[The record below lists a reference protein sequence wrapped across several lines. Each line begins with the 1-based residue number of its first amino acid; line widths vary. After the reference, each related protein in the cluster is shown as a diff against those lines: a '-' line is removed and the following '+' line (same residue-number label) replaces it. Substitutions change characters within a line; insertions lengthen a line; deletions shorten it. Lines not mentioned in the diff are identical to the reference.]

1 MDVYVCNVSSSY
13 GQEPNYCNQ
22 DIDMIIF
29 PSSPNFSLNEKMKLK
44 IENDNVKIQIYLYL

>member
-22 DIDMIIF
+22 DIDK
-29 PSSPNFSLNEKMKLK
+29 FSLNEKMKLK